1 MSFFLKFSPYDIFT
15 ITPLLSTSCTHTF
28 LFSWLVY
35 SHRYMSS
42 KISQM
47 GKKKGKERRREGNG
61 RVLGGR
67 EEGRKKGGKRE
78 EAGGEP
84 ST

>member
-1 MSFFLKFSPYDIFT
+1 M
-15 ITPLLSTSCTHTF
+15 
-28 LFSWLVY
+28 VY

-67 EEGRKKGGKRE
+67 EEGRKEGGKRE